1 MSPPQKAGSFLSF
14 LVAAVCRREPCKFS
28 FFFNFTVQTLFLAH
42 IYDLR
47 EQKSNSAGE
56 ILKKCLRKI
65 YRSVGLYTPK
75 FHIIYP

>member
-1 MSPPQKAGSFLSF
+1 MFL
-14 LVAAVCRREPCKFS
+14 
-28 FFFNFTVQTLFLAH
+28 FFNFTVQTLFLAH
-42 IYDLR
+42 AYDLR

-65 YRSVGLYTPK
+65 YRLVGLYTPK